1 MKCEEVKF
9 YYDILLKK
17 KLSIKVKR
25 IFDIALASFMLIILA
40 VPMII
45 ISIMIKIDSQGPVFY
60 RQERITAYGKKFRIH
75 KFRTMVNN
83 ADKIGT
89 SVTIDEDSRITIVG
103 SKLRSLRI
111 DEIPQLL
118 DVLSG
123 NMSFVGTRPEATKY
137 VEKYTKEMRATAI
150 SFFHKKSF
158 NIMIATVIAAIS
170 NVIMNYVFIMK
181 CGYIAAGYTTLAS
194 NLILTAL
201 HYINSRKIEKEKVY
215 DFKFCLLSVL
225 VVTIS
230 CLLCNLIYKF
240 TWVRYGVILI
250 IILIVFKFRNK
261 LINSIT
267 AMKV

>member
-1 MKCEEVKF
+1 MYVKS
-9 YYDILLKK
+9 K
-17 KLSIKVKR
+17 
-25 IFDIALASFMLIILA
+25 
-40 VPMII
+40 
-45 ISIMIKIDSQGPVFY
+45 IKIHLNNGNGLLFLMAVFLTTFY
-60 RQERITAYGKKFRIH
+60 LYKDLGISTLLGWGMVLVFAMINFILRMSYKF
-75 KFRTMVNN
+75 
-83 ADKIGT
+83 
-89 SVTIDEDSRITIVG
+89 SVI
-103 SKLRSLRI
+103 L
-111 DEIPQLL
+111 P
-118 DVLSG
+118 
-123 NMSFVGTRPEATKY
+123 
-137 VEKYTKEMRATAI
+137 VEKI
-150 SFFHKKSF
+150 SY
-158 NIMIATVIAAIS
+158 I
-170 NVIMNYVFIMK
+170 FIV
-181 CGYIAAGYTTLAS
+181 AS

>member
-1 MKCEEVKF
+1 MNIAV
-9 YYDILLKK
+9 
-17 KLSIKVKR
+17 
-25 IFDIALASFMLIILA
+25 IFA
-40 VPMII
+40 
-45 ISIMIKIDSQGPVFY
+45 G
-60 RQERITAYGKKFRIH
+60 
-75 KFRTMVNN
+75 
-83 ADKIGT
+83 GT
-89 SVTIDEDSRITIVG
+89 GQRMN
-103 SKLRSLRI
+103 SK
-111 DEIPQLL
+111 
-118 DVLSG
+118 
-123 NMSFVGTRPEATKY
+123 TRPKQFLELHEKPILVYTLEAFQKH
-137 VEKYTKEMRATAI
+137 EEI
-150 SFFHKKSF
+150 
-158 NIMIATVIAAIS
+158 
-170 NVIMNYVFIMK
+170 
-181 CGYIAAGYTTLAS
+181 AS

>member
-1 MKCEEVKF
+1 MLKKWDEIPDFMKCEEVKF

-45 ISIMIKIDSQGPVFY
+45 
-60 RQERITAYGKKFRIH
+60 
-75 KFRTMVNN
+75 
-83 ADKIGT
+83 
-89 SVTIDEDSRITIVG
+89 
-103 SKLRSLRI
+103 
-111 DEIPQLL
+111 
-118 DVLSG
+118 
-123 NMSFVGTRPEATKY
+123 
-137 VEKYTKEMRATAI
+137 
-150 SFFHKKSF
+150 
-158 NIMIATVIAAIS
+158 
-170 NVIMNYVFIMK
+170 IMNYVFIMK

>member
-1 MKCEEVKF
+1 MIHA
-9 YYDILLKK
+9 Y
-17 KLSIKVKR
+17 KLDS
-25 IFDIALASFMLIILA
+25 IALAAGI
-40 VPMII
+40 
-45 ISIMIKIDSQGPVFY
+45 Y
-60 RQERITAYGKKFRIH
+60 TTALYDNF
-75 KFRTMVNN
+75 
-83 ADKIGT
+83 
-89 SVTIDEDSRITIVG
+89 
-103 SKLRSLRI
+103 
-111 DEIPQLL
+111 
-118 DVLSG
+118 
-123 NMSFVGTRPEATKY
+123 
-137 VEKYTKEMRATAI
+137 TAI